1 MRTEELPERT
11 AVLDAPREHAPAGER
26 SRPEA
31 PATPA
36 SGFDDVRPLAG
47 SAMAVY
53 LPWVDLLRF
62 VACVL
67 VIYSHASLAAT
78 QRVAFGHAGVA
89 LFFSISGYLIGTV
102 LKNMHGQPQWYARF
116 YVNRFLRI
124 YPALLAGL
132 AFFGALA
139 ALGFANK
146 PGTLEAFLRN
156 VFYMAT
162 FTEPLSA
169 DTWIPYGI
177 VWTLCIEEWF
187 YLMLPLIFAA
197 VGPKRAIFV
206 LIGLILLTCEPMLEK
221 LPGTERGMWF
231 VWPVNL
237 LGGAVLALSNLPKR
251 TGFPWVGV
259 LGLVLLVVNAAV
271 DMYFETHRELF
282 PTAKAFHP
290 FGPVMGVVTTATV
303 WSFATT
309 TLTYPKLLNW
319 ALFAGKRSYG
329 IYLLHITAVSAAM
342 RVATKALGGATSGWL
357 YDLIAVGL
365 ATLLSVIAA
374 AVMWRFY
381 EEPIL
386 GFRKKVKDYPVAFWV
401 LLVLQLG
408 LVPAGIAYWLIMHGP
423 LSG

>member
-1 MRTEELPERT
+1 MPTTEMPERT
-11 AVLDAPREHAPAGER
+11 AVLDAPPRERAPARER
-26 SRPEA
+26 TRTA
-31 PATPA
+31 PPVAA
-36 SGFDDVRPLAG
+36 GGAADARPLAG
-47 SAMAVY
+47 SNMAVY

-67 VIYSHASLAAT
+67 VIYSHASLAAEA
-78 QRVAFGHAGVA
+78 RVPFGHAGVA
-89 LFFSISGYLIGTV
+89 LFFSISGYLIGSV
-102 LKNMHGQPQWYARF
+102 LKNMHGQPNWYARF

-124 YPALLAGL
+124 YPPLLAGL

-169 DTWIPYGI
+169 DTWKPYGI

-187 YLMLPLIFAA
+187 YLLLPLIFAA
-197 VGPKRAIFV
+197 VGPKRAIVV
-206 LIGLILLTCEPMLEK
+206 LIGLIVLTCEPLFHK
-221 LPGTERGMWF
+221 LPGTDRGIWF

-251 TGFPWVGV
+251 TGFPW
-259 LGLVLLVVNAAV
+259 LGLLGLLAMGVNAAV
-271 DMYFETHRELF
+271 EMSFNLHRDLY
-282 PTAKAFHP
+282 PTAHAFES
-290 FGPVMGVVTTATV
+290 FGPIMGVVTTATV

-309 TLTYPKLLNW
+309 TMPFPKLLNW

-342 RVATKALGGATSGWL
+342 RVATKALGGSTAGWA
-357 YDLIAVGL
+357 YDLIAVTL
-365 ATLLSVIAA
+365 ATGLSVLAA
-374 AVMWRFY
+374 ALMWRLY
-381 EEPIL
+381 EEPVL
-386 GFRKKVKDYPVAFWV
+386 NFRKRVKDYPAAFWA
-401 LLVLQLG
+401 LLVVQLA
-408 LVPAGIAYWLIMHGP
+408 LVPAGVAYWLVVR
-423 LSG
+423 